1 MQNGD
6 KRPARLY
13 KYRDLSNRTIDMIV
27 SDNIYF
33 ADPSTF
39 NDPLDTRPSLQI
51 DLAAAELAA
60 ILRSFIEARTQAEM
74 SAAAQTI
81 KYRGPKTIEHIKRHS
96 RRQADRLLEEL
107 AYLATDPEYDD
118 EAAHHLSLLG
128 QYIESELLGQYDKG
142 IVSLAERATCPLMWS
157 HYGDQHKGVCIGYS
171 VPPTEIG
178 NLHKVSYGGS
188 RLVAASKVAAMM
200 QGDAGARHEVDEAV
214 LLRKAGSWRY
224 EREWRFIGPRGIQ
237 NSPLELEEIIF
248 GMRCAASVKYAV
260 AKALEGRQRPVRLFE
275 LREVAGT
282 FGLKKCRLDDGDELF
297 AHFPRRWRETLEL
310 FSPVNTAAASP
321 GPEQA
326 V

>member
-1 MQNGD
+1 MQNG
-6 KRPARLY
+6 KRPTRLY

-27 SDNIYF
+27 SDNLYF

-51 DLAAAELAA
+51 DLAAAELGA
-60 ILRSFIEARTQAEM
+60 ILRSFIEARTEAEM

-171 VPPTEIG
+171 VPATEIG

-188 RLVAASKVAAMM
+188 RLVAASKVAAMI
-200 QGDAGARHEVDEAV
+200 QGDGGARREVDEAV

-260 AKALEGRQRPVRLFE
+260 AKALEARQRPVKLFE

-282 FGLKKCRLDDGDELF
+282 FELKKCRLDDSDELF

-310 FSPVNTAAASP
+310 FSHADTTAASP
-321 GPEQA
+321 KSDQT